1 MNEQPRSAPIEG
13 AIERRCLVAVFQP
26 RLVLAKG
33 LTWPQR
39 AFVVKGKEYRDVG
52 LGEWTGFYDWLR
64 AADGSLLGVRYW
76 LNSSTEF
83 LATYANSLRYV
94 IVDPSRSIEVYFS
107 DHRAFEPKLSCD
119 QAFLYD
125 AVFRA
130 ADGEYAIAFGSED
143 LSTADLNALDQ
154 LGLHPAESI
163 P

>member
-1 MNEQPRSAPIEG
+1 MNEQPNSGQIES
-13 AIERRCLVAVFQP
+13 AIERPCLVAVLQP

-39 AFVVKGKEYRDVG
+39 AFVVHGKEYRDVG

-76 LNSSTEF
+76 LNASTEF
-83 LATYANSLRYV
+83 LATYTASLSYV

-107 DHRAFEPKLSCD
+107 DRRALEPKLSCD

-130 ADGEYAIAFGSED
+130 GDGEYAIAFGAED
-143 LSTADLNALDQ
+143 LSTADFNVLEQ
-154 LGLHPAESI
+154 SGLHPAESRS
-163 P
+163 